1 MSQRME
7 KSIIACFVVA
17 WPLAAF
23 AAWPFAAFAQ
33 QSSTCSSPN
42 FEKRL
47 IAAIV
52 KGEPQLKS
60 VPADKTQD
68 YARCY
73 ARTACAALSKIEF
86 EMYAL
91 GQITSYAAD
100 DRVEAEYMSRMRQHR
115 KENNSGGDKL
125 PPNALAATCKREIG
139 IR

>member
-1 MSQRME
+1 MSQRTG
-7 KSIIACFVVA
+7 KSIIACFVV
-17 WPLAAF
+17 
-23 AAWPFAAFAQ
+23 AWPFAAFAQ
-33 QSSTCSSPN
+33 QSSTCSSPS

-91 GQITSYAAD
+91 SQITSYSAD
-100 DRVEAEYMSRMRQHR
+100 DRTEAEYMSRMRQHR
-115 KENNSGGDKL
+115 KENNSGGEKL
-125 PPNALAATCKREIG
+125 PPNVLEATCKREIG